1 MSAPLPNVP
10 PSPPKGDTWTKTYD
24 CGCQASG
31 GKGIHDYC
39 PEHGTAPAIRV
50 RAKFRLNSY
59 ETQLDYRTKEELRSL
74 KLSVVTDG
82 SPENKEFFKY
92 TPNGHIEIGVLNPSA
107 WKQFELDKEYY
118 VDFTPASQAQGQG

>member
-1 MSAPLPNVP
+1 MNQPSTLPEVP
-10 PSPPKGDTWTKTYD
+10 HTHPTGKTWTKIYD

-31 GKGIHDYC
+31 GPGIPDYC
-39 PEHGTAPAIRV
+39 AQHGTPSPIRV

-74 KLSVVTDG
+74 KLSAVFDG

-92 TPNGHIEIGVLNPSA
+92 TPTGHIEMGVLNRAA
-107 WKQFELDKEYY
+107 WERFKLGEEFY
-118 VDFTPASQAQGQG
+118 VDFTPATDV